1 MKKQYTIIIKGDVQA
16 VGFRFWL
23 KQKARDLNLVGFVR
37 NKDNGDVYSLVQG
50 EKEDLDDYLDLCA
63 EGPDMAKVKSVDH
76 KEGDIE
82 EALESFEIMQ
92 H

>member
-1 MKKQYTIIIKGDVQA
+1 MKIQYIIKIKGDVQG

-23 KQKARDLNLVGFVR
+23 REKARDLNLTGFVR
-37 NKDNGDVYSLVQG
+37 NRDRGDVYILAQG
-50 EKEDLDDYLDLCA
+50 EKENLDDYLDQCA
-63 EGPDMAKVKSVDH
+63 EGPELAKIKKVEHEEVKM
-76 KEGDIE
+76 E